1 MGISL
6 ILDFAFLIVIA
17 RRKWSNI
24 FKLLRKFYFE
34 PRILSLA
41 IFCPC
46 LAPEILSYLEF
57 YPTPT
62 CSVLCAPRG

>member
-6 ILDFAFLIVIA
+6 ILDFAFLIVIP

-24 FKLLRKFYFE
+24 FKLLRKLYFE

-57 YPTPT
+57 YPTAT